1 MSLGF
6 SDDEWTRLNSTA
18 QEVLDAHPRVIDLIA
33 RGARANPNGD
43 ALIYL
48 RTATDEQPVVVG
60 YDDFMGLI
68 QATADWYRGQGIGV
82 TDAVAILT
90 PACPATFIAIWAA
103 TVAGIANPLN
113 LLFSREAIAAQLKAV
128 RTKILCVPPPGT
140 PGGLYEKVVGLDREI
155 PTLERIVVLP
165 MDGGMA
171 FDGEPV
177 RPDRDWRSK
186 LGHAVPGDAD
196 RVAAM
201 LPTGGTTGH
210 PKITRLTNRNM
221 VASGIASMLAVDI
234 TPKDRV
240 MVALPL
246 FHVGGAF
253 VGGLASLAA
262 GASIY
267 FPTAFGMRNPD
278 VVRHFWQLLDR
289 FKITFAGL
297 VPTSLGAVAEVP
309 RGDADLSSLRFVGT
323 GASTTPPEIER
334 RFLAVWGGDAVRQIY
349 GMTEYAG
356 AITQVPYDKMPDGA
370 AVGLPVAL
378 AEVAV
383 LADGKIH
390 RSGPTPMGELLARG
404 PQVFAGYVDP
414 KQTEGAF
421 YEGWLRTGDLCRIE
435 ASGQVLVTGRIK
447 DLIIRGGHNIDPAM
461 IEETA
466 LQFPGVSLAA
476 AVGRPDPYSGEVP
489 MLFVSAAPGA
499 TIDAAALADFMAE
512 HVSDAPA
519 RPKAIEVI
527 PEIPLTPV
535 GKIFKPRLR
544 EIAAEQAVRQLLASR
559 PGLEGAQVQAV
570 SDPDRG
576 LVVGVTLPANDTD
589 RASVVQ
595 LLGQLTLTIDIHSAA
610 SAA

>member
-1 MSLGF
+1 MSRHY
-6 SDDEWTRLNSTA
+6 SDAERTTLDRTA
-18 QEVLDAHPRVIDLIA
+18 ADLIAAHPRVIDLIA
-33 RGARANPNGD
+33 RGANANPNGD

-48 RTATDEQPVVVG
+48 RTATDESPVVVSYG
-60 YDDFMGLI
+60 DLMGLI
-68 QATADWYRGQGIGV
+68 QATADWYRAQGIGP

-90 PACPATFIAIWAA
+90 PTCPATFVAIWAA

-128 RTKILCVPPPGT
+128 GTKILCVPPPGT
-140 PGGLYEKVVGLDREI
+140 PGGLYEKVAGLDREI
-155 PTLERIVVLP
+155 STLKRIVVLP
-165 MDGGMA
+165 LDGGMA
-171 FDGEPV
+171 FDGEIV
-177 RPDRDWRSK
+177 TPDADWQRK
-186 LGHAVPGDAD
+186 LGKAAAGDAD
-196 RVAAM
+196 RVTAM

-210 PKITRLTNRNM
+210 PKIAKLTNRNM

-234 TPKDRV
+234 TKRDRV

-278 VVRHFWQLLDR
+278 VVRNFWSLLER
-289 FKITFAGL
+289 FRITFAGM

-309 RGDADLSSLRFVGT
+309 RGNADLSSVRFVGT

-334 RFLAVWGGDAVRQIY
+334 RFLSVWGGDAVRQIY

-356 AITQVPYDKMPDGA
+356 AITQVPHDKTPDGA

-383 LADGKIH
+383 LAGGKIH
-390 RSGPTPMGELLARG
+390 HETPSPMGELLAKG

-421 YEGWLRTGDLCRIE
+421 YEGWLRTGDLCKIE
-435 ASGQVLVTGRIK
+435 ESGQVLVTGRIK

-461 IEETA
+461 IEEAA
-466 LQFPGVSLAA
+466 LQFPGVSVAA
-476 AVGRPDPYSGEVP
+476 AVGLPDPYSGEVP
-489 MLFVSAAPGA
+489 MLFVQGKA
-499 TIDAAALADFMAE
+499 IDGAALADFMTDN
-512 HVSDAPA
+512 VSDAPA
-519 RPKAIEVI
+519 RPKAIEI
-527 PEIPLTPV
+527 IDEIPLTPV

-544 EIAAEQAVRQLLASR
+544 EIAAERAVRQILAEHAASIK
-559 PGLEGAQVQAV
+559 ATVQAIT
-570 SDPDRG
+570 DPDRG
-576 LVVGVTLPANDTD
+576 LVVNVQLEGDP
-589 RASVVQ
+589 SVV
-595 LLGQLTLTIDIHSAA
+595 A
-610 SAA
+610 SAKRALGLLPIAIETAGNTAVA